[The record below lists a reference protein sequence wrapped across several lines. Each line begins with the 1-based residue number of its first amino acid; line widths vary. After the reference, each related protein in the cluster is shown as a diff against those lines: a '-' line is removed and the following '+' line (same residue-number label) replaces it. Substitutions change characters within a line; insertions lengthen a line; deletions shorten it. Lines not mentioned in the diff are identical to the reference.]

1 LKHPARMAAST
12 RTDKPRLPCNLRRDK
27 RAFIQV
33 TSKIVDLLY
42 RRGCHQIE
50 FRLAREAGRVIKARD
65 ILRSYLPA
73 NPRRRSDLFC
83 QSQGDRRIFSANQRT
98 TVGLSRPIR
107 GRPSDLFR
115 QSVDNRPV
123 FPANP
128 RATVGSFP
136 SIRGQP
142 SGFLGQSAGDRRIYS
157 ANRRTTVGLSR
168 PIRGRPSDLFRQSV
182 DNRPVFPANPRA
194 TVGSILPIAGQPSGF
209 PGQSAGDRRIFSANR
224 IGPSGFTGQSRLPGI
239 VPSKPSSER
248 PSDHPTAVLR
258 QTITRGK
265 HSVYTMRLLPAFQ
278 GSIVVKG
285 GVDGR
290 PVHSG
295 STY

>member
-1 LKHPARMAAST
+1 LST
-12 RTDKPRLPCNLRRDK
+12 YSVDGD
-27 RAFIQV
+27 V
-33 TSKIVDLLY
+33 TRSSSVS
-42 RRGCHQIE
+42 
-50 FRLAREAGRVIKARD
+50 REAGRVIKARD
-65 ILRSYLPA
+65 VLRSYLPA
-73 NPRRRSDLFC
+73 NPRGPSDLFCRSEDDRRVFSANPRGRSDLFC
-83 QSQGDRRIFSANQRT
+83 QSQ
-98 TVGLSRPIR
+98 
-107 GRPSDLFR
+107 
-115 QSVDNRPV
+115 DNRRA
-123 FPANP
+123 FSANP

-136 SIRGQP
+136 
-142 SGFLGQSAGDRRIYS
+142 
-157 ANRRTTVGLSR
+157 
-168 PIRGRPSDLFRQSV
+168 PIG
-182 DNRPVFPANPRA
+182 
-194 TVGSILPIAGQPSGF
+194 GQPSGF
-209 PGQSAGDRRIFSANR
+209 PGQSAGDRRIFSVNQRTTVGLSRPIHVGGRIFSANR